1 MRIGR
6 RLVREGVLA
15 HAADVFFLG
24 RDEVAEAIVDG
35 VPRHD
40 LVRERQAV
48 FERQRTMQ
56 PPRYVG
62 PIPKDTGPPDRFDSV
77 RHEQTR
83 PDELRGT
90 GASAGVVR
98 GPARLVASQEAFGT
112 VQPGDIIVC
121 PASNPSWVPVFTIA
135 GGLITN
141 TGGVLS
147 HAAVVAREFGLP
159 AVVGVVGAT
168 DRIADGRLVEIDGT
182 SGTVRL
188 L

>member
-1 MRIGR
+1 MRARVTRWWQER
-6 RLVREGVLA
+6 RA
-15 HAADVFFLG
+15 T
-24 RDEVAEAIVDG
+24 
-35 VPRHD
+35 
-40 LVRERQAV
+40 
-48 FERQRTMQ
+48 FERQQAMT

-62 PIPKDTGPPDRFDSV
+62 PVPKDTSAPDRFDSAQV
-77 RHEQTR
+77 EQTTA
-83 PDELRGT
+83 DELRGT
-90 GASAGVVR
+90 GASAGIVR
-98 GPARLVASQEAFGT
+98 GPARLVASQDAFAA

-159 AVVGVVGAT
+159 AVVGVTGAT
-168 DRIADGRLVEIDGT
+168 DRIADGRMVEIDGT
-182 SGTVRL
+182 AGTVRL